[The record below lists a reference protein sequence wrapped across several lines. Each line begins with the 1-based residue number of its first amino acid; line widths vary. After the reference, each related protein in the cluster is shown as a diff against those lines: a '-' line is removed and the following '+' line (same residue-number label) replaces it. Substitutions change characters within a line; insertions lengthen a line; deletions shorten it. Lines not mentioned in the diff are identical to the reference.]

1 MCSAF
6 IKYNNYNFYRLLRK
20 DMSIMLLGTTLLVAV
35 IYAIRKLWQEFK
47 KKNLQVVIV
56 TPFIVQHNQPNIN
69 NVSFNPNILKPK
81 LFIFTC
87 LVLLL
92 VCIVVTFIHSN
103 MMDRFPKFH
112 QLFDMWV
119 GPLFFSFAFPLYMYV
134 KNPSLRNYVINY
146 LKNVMCCC

>member
-1 MCSAF
+1 
-6 IKYNNYNFYRLLRK
+6 
-20 DMSIMLLGTTLLVAV
+20 MLLGTTLLVAV

-47 KKNLQVVIV
+47 KKNLQVAVV

-92 VCIVVTFIHSN
+92 ICIVVAFIHSN

-112 QLFDMWV
+112 QLFDTYV
-119 GPLFFSFAFPLYMYV
+119 GWASLFFICFPFLHVCQKSF
-134 KNPSLRNYVINY
+134 
-146 LKNVMCCC
+146 LKKLCN